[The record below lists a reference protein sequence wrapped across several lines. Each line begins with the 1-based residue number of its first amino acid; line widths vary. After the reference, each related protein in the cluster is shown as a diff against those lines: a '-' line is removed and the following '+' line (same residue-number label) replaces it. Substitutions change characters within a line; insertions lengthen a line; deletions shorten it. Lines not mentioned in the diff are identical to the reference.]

1 MRVFAATSSVDQTQG
16 GCSGS
21 AWEECAKFWRD
32 GGGKQREK
40 GEKERKN
47 KRKRYI
53 GGSTRKERS
62 SERMNERGEEGRR
75 RRTGEE
81 GKRK

>member
-1 MRVFAATSSVDQTQG
+1 MQLLQVLIKHRVAALGLRGRNVLSSG
-16 GCSGS
+16 EMEEGS
-21 AWEECAKFWRD
+21 KERRGRKR
-32 GGGKQREK
+32 
-40 GEKERKN
+40 ERKN

-62 SERMNERGEEGRR
+62 SERMNERRERGEEGR